1 MLRLSEELKEICSK
15 PHGKLY
21 SGNKVQIDSIEEIRE
36 FKILATVGDI
46 VTLDFLRY
54 EIKPDVIIVD
64 RKTRREVTDIWSEID
79 RLSSDYDS
87 LQVENPPGHLTF
99 SLITGIL
106 RAIENIMDYNRRT
119 RIIVEGEEDLA
130 VIPLICLLPENSLV
144 VYGQPDEGVVAIR
157 VTEDKK
163 ILIHDILG
171 RMEKVN
177 GNGEDIL
184 IKCGVKI

>member
-1 MLRLSEELKEICSK
+1 
-15 PHGKLY
+15 
-21 SGNKVQIDSIEEIRE
+21 
-36 FKILATVGDI
+36 
-46 VTLDFLRY
+46 
-54 EIKPDVIIVD
+54 
-64 RKTRREVTDIWSEID
+64 
-79 RLSSDYDS
+79 
-87 LQVENPPGHLTF
+87 
-99 SLITGIL
+99 
-106 RAIENIMDYNRRT
+106 MDYNRRT